1 MRQFKLDFLPIA
13 KERYMLACRHDS
25 LRQAPIQEMIGLLR
39 GPEFERM
46 MRPVPGYTLDDP
58 GGIIEIKDIFP

>member
-25 LRQAPIQEMIGLLR
+25 LRQSPILEMIRLLK
-39 GPEFERM
+39 GPEFERLM
-46 MRPVPGYTLDDP
+46 GPVPGYTLDNP
-58 GGIIEIKDIFP
+58 GGIIEIKEIFP